1 MTSPNRLAYA
11 ALVAVC
17 VIWGTTYLGIR
28 VALEAVPPALMG
40 AFRWIIAGTILVAF
54 VWARGQALPR
64 VSTWSGLALQGLLMI
79 GFGNGFVNWAEQSVP
94 SGLAAVVIA
103 TSPFFMAG
111 VEALRSDGER
121 ITKRALVGLALGF
134 TGILV
139 LVWPDLRFDDTHGTR
154 FILGLVALQVACL
167 GWAIG
172 SSYSKRHP
180 HGESVIGA
188 TAVQMLFGGLI
199 LLVVGTLSGEWRQV
213 SLGGRGAAALV
224 YLTIVGSIG
233 GFVSYVYALQYLP
246 VSTVSVYAYINPLIA
261 VVLGAALLGEPFGPR
276 TVIAMAIVF
285 VGVALVKQPAR
296 VAQKSSAPAL
306 IHNAE
311 GA

>member
-1 MTSPNRLAYA
+1 MSRPTRLAYI

-40 AFRWIIAGTILVAF
+40 AFRWITAGTLLITY
-54 VWARGQALPR
+54 VWLRGQPLPH
-64 VSTWSGLALQGLLMI
+64 VGSWGSLAMQGLLML

-111 VEALRSDGER
+111 VESLHAGGER
-121 ITKRALVGLALGF
+121 LSRRAFLGLVLGF
-134 TGILV
+134 IGILV
-139 LVWPDLRFDDTHGTR
+139 LVWPDLHFENTQGTR
-154 FILGLVALQVACL
+154 FVLGLLALQVACL

-188 TAVQMLFGGLI
+188 TAVQMIFGGLI
-199 LLVVGTLSGEWRQV
+199 MLAVGTLGGEWSRV
-213 SLGGRGAAALV
+213 SLHGRGVVALA
-224 YLTIVGSIG
+224 YLTVAGSIG
-233 GFVSYVYALQYLP
+233 GFVSYVYALKYLP
-246 VSTVSVYAYINPLIA
+246 VSTVSIYAYINPLIA
-261 VVLGAALLGEPFGPR
+261 VILGAVLLGEPFSVR
-276 TVIAMAIVF
+276 TVVAMTIVF
-285 VGVALVKQPAR
+285 AGVALVKQPATKVSRVPAGR
-296 VAQKSSAPAL
+296 VAEPA
-306 IHNAE
+306 
-311 GA
+311 

>member
-1 MTSPNRLAYA
+1 MTPPNRLAYT

-54 VWARGQALPR
+54 LWARGQALPR

-94 SGLAAVVIA
+94 SGLASVVIA

-111 VEALRSDGER
+111 VEALRTDGER

-154 FILGLVALQVACL
+154 FILGLVALQLACL
-167 GWAIG
+167 AWAIG

-188 TAVQMLFGGLI
+188 TAVQMLFGGLMM
-199 LLVVGTLSGEWRQV
+199 LVVGTLAGEWQHV
-213 SLGGRGAAALV
+213 SLEGRGLAALV
-224 YLTIVGSIG
+224 YLTIFGSIG

-285 VGVALVKQPAR
+285 VGVALVKQPAVKPQEVSR
-296 VAQKSSAPAL
+296 PAL